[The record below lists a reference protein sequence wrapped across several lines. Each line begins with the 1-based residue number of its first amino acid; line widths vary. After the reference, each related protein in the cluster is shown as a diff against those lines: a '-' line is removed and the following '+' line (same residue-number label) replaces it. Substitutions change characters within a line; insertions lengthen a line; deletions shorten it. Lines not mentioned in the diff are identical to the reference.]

1 MDSPAIR
8 AGKLRRDLL
17 PLFERGFGVKRT
29 FTRSLAAA
37 ALLVCAQSALAVSA
51 VEEAQALVNQGQLDA
66 ALKRLDTQLKSSPQ
80 DAEARF
86 LRGLVLTR
94 MSRTEE
100 AIKAFADITRD
111 YPQLPEPFNNLAVL
125 YAQQGDY
132 EKARDALEAALATHP
147 SYATAHENL
156 GDIYAALAGAAYNR
170 ALMLDQGNTAVRNKL
185 SFINQLSANNT
196 ASARGTAPVSTVVP
210 PPPPVTSVPVP
221 PPTVAGSTPA
231 TTPPP
236 APAAPPPPVPGAE
249 SLDSATQAAVKS
261 AVDTWA
267 KAWSSKD
274 TDTYFATYAEDF
286 RPEGG
291 ISRATWESQRKDR
304 ITRPKSIKVGVVKPQ
319 YIALG
324 DGRVRVSFLQEY
336 ESDSFSDQVNKVLEL
351 RDAGGWKIVREYT
364 R

>member
-1 MDSPAIR
+1 MSTVVDRSAIE
-8 AGKLRRDLL
+8 AGKLRRVLH
-17 PLFERGFGVKRT
+17 PPITYEVFGVNRT

-37 ALLVCAQSALAVSA
+37 CILACAQSAFAISA
-51 VEEAQALVNQGQLDA
+51 VEEAQGLVNQGQLDA
-66 ALKRLDTQLKSSPQ
+66 ALKRLDQQLKTAPQ

-94 MSRTEE
+94 MSRTDE

-132 EKARDALEAALATHP
+132 EKARDALEAALA
-147 SYATAHENL
+147 
-156 GDIYAALAGAAYNR
+156 GAAYNR
-170 ALMLDQGNTAVRNKL
+170 ALMLDQGNAAVRNKL
-185 SFINQLSANNT
+185 SFINQLSANNS
-196 ASARGTAPVSTVVP
+196 ASVRGTAPVSTV
-210 PPPPVTSVPVP
+210 
-221 PPTVAGSTPA
+221 
-231 TTPPP
+231 
-236 APAAPPPPVPGAE
+236 AAPPPPVPGSEA
-249 SLDSATQAAVKS
+249 LDSATQAAVKS
-261 AVDTWA
+261 TIDTWA
-267 KAWSSKD
+267 KAWSSKE

-291 ISRATWESQRKDR
+291 VSRATWEAQRKER

-319 YIALG
+319 FVALG

-351 RDAGGWKIVREYT
+351 RDQGGWKIVREYT